1 MENLKLDKKQLV
13 EILQIID
20 ERVKAAEIL
29 YKENLYRDSLS
40 RSYYAFFEIVSAL
53 LAAKGIISKTH
64 KGGLQQFSLHFIK
77 PKLIDRKYAK
87 IMAQLMEKRGEAD
100 YEFYSIIT
108 QKEAREALKNVK
120 EFKRTVEK
128 SINIL
133 FGKM

>member
-1 MENLKLDKKQLV
+1 MENIKLDKKQFV

-40 RSYYAFFEIVSAL
+40 RSYYAFFEIISAL
-53 LAAKGIISKTH
+53 LAVKGIISKTH
-64 KGGLQQFSLHFIK
+64 RGGLQQFSLHFIK
-77 PKLIDRKYAK
+77 PYLVDRKYAK

-108 QKEAREALKNVK
+108 QKEAREALKNAR
-120 EFKRTVEK
+120 EFKQIVEK
-128 SINIL
+128 SINKL
-133 FGKM
+133 FDKV